1 MRHVSPIGVTLVKKF
16 EGLRTKPYRCPAGRW
31 TIGHGAT
38 VAGDGRQVTP
48 VTPAITEEEA
58 ARLLARDLDVAA
70 QGVLRL
76 VTMPLT
82 DRQLDALAS
91 FAFNVG
97 LGRFEHST
105 LRALVNAGNH
115 AAIPAE
121 LVKWT
126 RANGRILPG
135 LVQRRK
141 AEAALYGGPPLPNPN
156 TA

>member
-1 MRHVSPIGVTLVKKF
+1 MRRVTPTGLALVKKF
-16 EGLRTKPYRCPAGRW
+16 EGFRAKPYRCPAGKW
-31 TIGHGAT
+31 TVGHGST
-38 VAGDGRQVTP
+38 VDGNGRQVTP
-48 VTPAITEEEA
+48 ATPAITEEEA

-115 AAIPAE
+115 AAVPAE
-121 LVKWT
+121 LLKWT

-141 AEAALYGGPPLPNPN
+141 AEAALYGGPPLASPK